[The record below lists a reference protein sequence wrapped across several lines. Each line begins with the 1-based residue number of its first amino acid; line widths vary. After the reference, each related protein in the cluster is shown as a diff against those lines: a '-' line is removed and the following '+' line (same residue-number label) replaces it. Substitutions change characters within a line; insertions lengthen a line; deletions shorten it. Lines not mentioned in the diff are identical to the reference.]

1 MMMMGGSGDDE
12 EEERSS
18 RSRMKGGA
26 FPTRASDYRLLEEI
40 GRGAFAVVYRAICKP
55 LDLVVAV
62 KRVDLETCNGSLVS
76 ESQYSQSIPF
86 SWYSCCEE

>member
-1 MMMMGGSGDDE
+1 MMMSGGGGGDDDE
-12 EEERSS
+12 ERC
-18 RSRMKGGA
+18 RIRGT
-26 FPTRASDYRLLEEI
+26 FPTRASDYSLLEEI

-76 ESQYSQSIPF
+76 EP
-86 SWYSCCEE
+86 E

>member
-1 MMMMGGSGDDE
+1 MMMSGGGVGVDDE
-12 EEERSS
+12 EEEEKKS
-18 RSRMKGGA
+18 RIRGA

-76 ESQYSQSIPF
+76 EPQYS
-86 SWYSCCEE
+86 